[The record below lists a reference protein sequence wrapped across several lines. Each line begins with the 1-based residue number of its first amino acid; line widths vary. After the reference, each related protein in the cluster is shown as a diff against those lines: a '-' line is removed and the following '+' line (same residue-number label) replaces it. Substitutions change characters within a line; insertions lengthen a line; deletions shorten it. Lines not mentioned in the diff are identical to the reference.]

1 MQLTFPSVHLD
12 FTPNTRAVQVVARYE
27 GRNIDVLQSRAVI
40 EDLAGVE
47 NLDRNASIINS
58 VIARNIRTLARAA

>member
-1 MQLTFPSVHLD
+1 LD
-12 FTPNTRAVQVVARYE
+12 VNPNTRAVQVVARYE